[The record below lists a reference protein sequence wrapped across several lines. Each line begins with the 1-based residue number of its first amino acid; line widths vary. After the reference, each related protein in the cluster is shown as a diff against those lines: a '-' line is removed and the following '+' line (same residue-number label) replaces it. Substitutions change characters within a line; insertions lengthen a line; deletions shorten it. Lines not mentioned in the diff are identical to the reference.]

1 MNFLSTIATFYKEGG
16 LFMHAVLVIAVLVV
30 AIILERVIIIR
41 RAASLDGGKLTDD
54 LVRRIQGG
62 DLGGA
67 RQLVRGSSA
76 PLASVA
82 SAMLEAAPGDVKS
95 LQAAGDDAA
104 TLVLPDLTRRLSYLG
119 MLANSATLIGLLG
132 TITGLIAAISGVG
145 VADAAQRSA
154 YLSAGIAEALHTTA
168 FGLMIAIPTLLVQ
181 GWLSGRVE
189 GIADQMDHLNI
200 RLGRAL
206 EQVVVADRGAQ
217 SPTEDET
224 PPRTTLSVIPVSRE
238 AKHGGGR

>member
-1 MNFLSTIATFYKEGG
+1 MNILSTVATFYKEGG
-16 LFMHAVLVIAVLVV
+16 FFMHAVLVIAVLVV

-41 RAASLDGGKLTDD
+41 RASTLDGGKLTDD
-54 LVRRIQGG
+54 LVRRVQGG
-62 DLGGA
+62 DLNGA
-67 RQLVRGSSA
+67 RQLVRGSSV

-82 SAMLEAAPGDVKS
+82 SAMLESTPGDVKS

-132 TITGLIAAISGVG
+132 TITGLITAISGVG

-181 GWLSGRVE
+181 GWLNGRVE
-189 GIADQMDHLNI
+189 GIADQMDHLSI

-206 EQVVVADRGAQ
+206 EQAGPDRGAQ
-217 SPTEDET
+217 PQPEGET
-224 PPRTTLSVIPVSRE
+224 PARAALTVIPVARDAKQGGSR
-238 AKHGGGR
+238 